1 MSRATALDNSFAGFS
16 DIFTAYG
23 DVVLVL
29 GYVLVAGTS
38 IVTGVVGGPLRILL
52 AAPLLTFLPGYGL
65 VALLFPARDPVASTD
80 VARHGQSTPR
90 ARGIRWFE
98 RVGLSVGATV
108 AILPLLALL
117 LTTFGVPLDTT
128 PIVSALLLVTGVGVL
143 AGAFRRLQLPESARF
158 ALPVDRWYDEFRAGT
173 VGADHGIDTVLNVLL
188 VGLVVASLGALAFGL
203 AAPQSGESFSEAALL
218 GEDGGELVAGNYST
232 DLAPSE
238 ETEFTLTVENQ
249 EGEQTNY
256 TAVAVLERVETGDD
270 SVRVLERNE
279 VDRVSLSVED
289 GETGEQTLTVSPE
302 MLGDDLRLNVLVYEG
317 EPPATVTPETADN
330 HLFLWVDVSESS
342 ADTAQ
347 ASTASPVVGG
357 GS

>member
-1 MSRATALDNSFAGFS
+1 MSRVNSRDNSVGGFS
-16 DIFTAYG
+16 DVFTAFG

-38 IVTGVVGGPLRILL
+38 IVSGVADGPLRVIL
-52 AAPLLTFLPGYGL
+52 AAPLLVFLPGYAI
-65 VALLFPARDPVASTD
+65 VAVLFPARDPAASAD
-80 VARHGQSTPR
+80 AARHGQSAPR
-90 ARGIRWFE
+90 ARGVRWFE
-98 RVGLSVGATV
+98 RVGLSIGTTV

-143 AGAFRRLQLPESARF
+143 TGAFRRLQLPESARF
-158 ALPVDRWYDEFRAGT
+158 TFPLDRWFDEMRAGT
-173 VGADHGIDTVLNVLL
+173 VGADDGADMLLNVVL
-188 VGLVVASLGALAFGL
+188 VGLVVLSLGAMAFGL

-232 DLAPSE
+232 DLAPGES
-238 ETEFTLTVENQ
+238 TDFTLTVENQ
-249 EGEQTNY
+249 EGAQTNY
-256 TAVAVLERVETGDD
+256 TAVAVLERVDTSGET
-270 SVRVLERNE
+270 VRVLERNE
-279 VDRVSLSVED
+279 LDRASLSVED
-289 GETGEQTLTVSPE
+289 GETGEQTLSVNPE
-302 MLGDDLRLNVLVYEG
+302 MLGDDLRLNVFVYEG

-342 ADTAQ
+342 ADSAQ
-347 ASTASPVVGG
+347 ANTASPVVGD